1 MWRII
6 VEIMQKQQIYDS
18 LIKENEKSTNKMY
31 HARSQEMPYK
41 KHAK

>member
-6 VEIMQKQQIYDS
+6 VEIMQKQQIYHS
-18 LIKENEKSTNKMY
+18 LTKINEKSTNKIY
-31 HARSQEMPYK
+31 HARSQEMPYD